1 MAFAFIFPEEK
12 FKVNTNRGMDFSNR
26 RQVKFLTVRKDLLDT
41 GIGGQLIN
49 NLIAKFCPFR
59 GSYIY
64 GFMHESQKKV
74 YNFYKRYVDH
84 NDQPIIKM
92 IPQETPE
99 FPEDFK
105 PARFMHNLP
114 EQLKKGWIC
123 LVYPKD
129 LISMIKF
136 TSLVFVV
143 HGDEKPFK
151 RDAKNLIAK
160 FKMFS
165 PDVLCAISDTPSLD
179 NEEDLLKK
187 ISNSAASAGVKKV
200 VFWYSGHGI
209 NKQGDYPSFRLGK
222 DASTYA
228 SVESIYNNLKSQLH
242 MELTIVVA
250 DCCNKPEIIDL
261 QKEMADITQN
271 PFSATGSY
279 LISSCSVGEV
289 SYYTQNGSR
298 FTTKFVDC
306 FNGDWVNSFSKVDF
320 YLKNLKN
327 TVCKIENKLNQQ
339 NEPVKP
345 AVVKKKGV
353 TYY

>member
-1 MAFAFIFPEEK
+1 
-12 FKVNTNRGMDFSNR
+12 
-26 RQVKFLTVRKDLLDT
+26 
-41 GIGGQLIN
+41 
-49 NLIAKFCPFR
+49 
-59 GSYIY
+59 
-64 GFMHESQKKV
+64 
-74 YNFYKRYVDH
+74 
-84 NDQPIIKM
+84 
-92 IPQETPE
+92 
-99 FPEDFK
+99 
-105 PARFMHNLP
+105 
-114 EQLKKGWIC
+114 
-123 LVYPKD
+123 
-129 LISMIKF
+129 
-136 TSLVFVV
+136 
-143 HGDEKPFK
+143 
-151 RDAKNLIAK
+151 
-160 FKMFS
+160 
-165 PDVLCAISDTPSLD
+165 
-179 NEEDLLKK
+179 
-187 ISNSAASAGVKKV
+187 
-200 VFWYSGHGI
+200 
-209 NKQGDYPSFRLGK
+209 
-222 DASTYA
+222 
-228 SVESIYNNLKSQLH
+228 VESIYNNLKSQLH